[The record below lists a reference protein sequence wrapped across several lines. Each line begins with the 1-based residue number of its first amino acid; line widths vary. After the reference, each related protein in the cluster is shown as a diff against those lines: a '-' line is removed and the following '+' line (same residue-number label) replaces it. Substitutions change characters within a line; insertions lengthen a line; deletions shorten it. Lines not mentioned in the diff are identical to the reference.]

1 MNFGKKSTII
11 SNVIYDNMIIKEIRI
26 KNFRSYYG
34 DKNRFEFSDGLTIV
48 IGDNGDGKTTFFEAI
63 AWLLNTS
70 IVKGAAENISEMRKA
85 KMEVGEVDEVLVFME
100 FEHNGLKSVEK
111 SFSFE
116 RLNNGSFRIGS
127 LQYRGYETNGFERE
141 AVNGK
146 SLIERCYDAFIQRF
160 SMFKGES
167 ELNVFDSPAALKDL
181 VDKFS
186 DIRKFDQLVEF
197 TRKFEVRSEKAY
209 MAEMRSDKKV
219 AEKSRELETR
229 ITRLSADISITRQ
242 DIADKRQSVEL
253 YGKRLTELE
262 DNQEASQRFKD
273 IQSRLK
279 TQEEKRNKFMAII
292 GAVNYNH
299 ALLDKYWILAP
310 FSPILKAFQEKIS
323 GLSREKRRLDKE
335 FERTKA
341 YEIGRLDA
349 YKDIQGALVNGAT
362 ELPWYLPNQ
371 ETMEDMINDHICKV
385 CGREA
390 PEGSDAFL
398 FMVNKLEEYK
408 RHTEAKIA
416 RDASKKEIADSTLF
430 PHEFIEHLHNL
441 SQSLSG
447 TREAE
452 VARYARDIAER
463 QDLVAAR
470 RADLAKIYDK
480 INDLKDEKTR
490 LLINA
495 GNLSEAALEKD
506 FNDLKGLFAQKEKA
520 TERLAVLETQLDYQE
535 KQMTDLK
542 KQLSELDP
550 ESSQVKVLRE
560 VHKVLDEIAKAF
572 ARAQKDN
579 LNRFLQE
586 LESKAN
592 DYLVALSA
600 ADFHGQVRLI
610 HTAND
615 STEIKLFS
623 SNGTEIRKPSGSQKT
638 VMYISVLFAISDFTQ
653 EKRDEDY
660 PLIFD
665 AATSSFG
672 DSKEEGF
679 YNVIDK
685 INKQCII
692 VTKDFI
698 ERERLN
704 EAAINGLT
712 CAVYRIKK
720 APNFNPTDMSTVRTL
735 IEKIR

>member
-1 MNFGKKSTII
+1 
-11 SNVIYDNMIIKEIRI
+11 MIIKEIRI

-34 DKNRFEFSDGLTIV
+34 DNNRFEFSDGLTVI
-48 IGDNGDGKTTFFEAI
+48 IGDNGDGKTTFFEAL

-70 IVKGAAENISEMRKA
+70 VEKGVAENISEMRKS
-85 KMEVGEVDEVLVFME
+85 KMETGEVDEVSVFME

-111 SFSFE
+111 SFAFE
-116 RLNNGSFRIGS
+116 RLENGTFRIGS

-146 SLIERCYDAFIQRF
+146 SLIDRCYDAFIQRF

-167 ELNVFDSPAALKDL
+167 ELNVFDNPAALKDL

-197 TRKFEVRSEKAY
+197 TRSFETKAEKAY
-209 MAEMRSDKKV
+209 MSEMRSDKKV
-219 AEKSRELETR
+219 AEKSRDLESK
-229 ITRLSADISITRQ
+229 ITRLSADLTITRQ
-242 DIADKRQSVEL
+242 DIADKRQSVETF
-253 YGKRLTELE
+253 GKRLTELE

-273 IQSRLK
+273 LQLRLK
-279 TQEEKRNKFMAII
+279 TQEEKRNKIMAII
-292 GAVNYNH
+292 SAVNYSH
-299 ALLDKYWILAP
+299 ALLDRYWILAP
-310 FSPILKAFQEKIS
+310 FTPILKAFQEKIAV
-323 GLSREKRRLDKE
+323 LSREKRKQDRE

-341 YEIGRLDA
+341 IEIGKLEA
-349 YKDIQGALVNGAT
+349 FKELQGALVNGTT

-390 PEGSDAFL
+390 PEGSEAYA
-398 FMVNKLEEYK
+398 FMVRKLEEYK

-430 PHEFIEHLHNL
+430 PHEYIERLHNL

-447 TREAE
+447 MREAE
-452 VARYARDIAER
+452 VAGYAQDIADR
-463 QDLVAAR
+463 QELVTAR
-470 RADLAKIYDK
+470 KADLAKIEDK
-480 INDLKDEKTR
+480 INDLKEEKTR
-490 LLINA
+490 LLINV
-495 GNLSEAALEKD
+495 GNLSEAALEKE
-506 FNDLKGLFAQKEKA
+506 FNDIKGLFDQKERA
-520 TERLAVLETQLDYQE
+520 TQRLAVLETQLSYQE
-535 KQMTDLK
+535 RQMAELK
-542 KQLSELDP
+542 KELNELDP
-550 ESSQVKVLRE
+550 ESSQVKVMKE
-560 VHKVLDEIAKAF
+560 VHNVLEEIAKAF
-572 ARAQKDN
+572 AQAQKDN

-586 LESKAN
+586 LEAKAN
-592 DYLVALSA
+592 DYLVSLSA

-615 STEIKLFS
+615 STEIKLYS
-623 SNGTEIRKPSGSQKT
+623 SNGAEIKKPSGSQKT

-672 DSKEEGF
+672 DSKEEDF

-685 INKQCII
+685 INKQCVI

-698 ERERLN
+698 EKGRLN

-720 APNFNPTDMSTVRTL
+720 APNYDPANMATIRTL
-735 IEKIR
+735 IEKVR

>member
-1 MNFGKKSTII
+1 
-11 SNVIYDNMIIKEIRI
+11 MIIKEIRI

-34 DKNRFEFSDGLTIV
+34 DNNRFEFSDGLTVI
-48 IGDNGDGKTTFFEAI
+48 IGDNGDGKTTFFEAL

-70 IVKGAAENISEMRKA
+70 VEKGVAENISEMRKS
-85 KMEVGEVDEVLVFME
+85 KMETGEVDEVSVFME

-111 SFSFE
+111 SFAFE
-116 RLNNGSFRIGS
+116 RLENGTFRIGS

-146 SLIERCYDAFIQRF
+146 SLIDRCYDAFIQRF

-167 ELNVFDSPAALKDL
+167 ELNVFDNPAALKDL

-186 DIRKFDQLVEF
+186 DIRKFDYLVEF
-197 TRKFEVRSEKAY
+197 TRSFETKAEKAY
-209 MAEMRSDKKV
+209 MSEMRSDKKV
-219 AEKSRELETR
+219 AEKSRDLESK
-229 ITRLSADISITRQ
+229 ITRLSADLTITRQ
-242 DIADKRQSVEL
+242 DIADKRQSVETF
-253 YGKRLTELE
+253 GKRLTELE

-273 IQSRLK
+273 LQLRLK
-279 TQEEKRNKFMAII
+279 TQEEKRNKIMAII
-292 GAVNYNH
+292 SAVNYSH
-299 ALLDKYWILAP
+299 ALLDRYWILAP
-310 FSPILKAFQEKIS
+310 FTPILKAFQEKIAV
-323 GLSREKRRLDKE
+323 LSREKRKQDRE

-341 YEIGRLDA
+341 IEIGKLEA
-349 YKDIQGALVNGAT
+349 FKELQGALVNGTT

-390 PEGSDAFL
+390 PEGSEAYA
-398 FMVNKLEEYK
+398 FMVRKLEEYK

-430 PHEFIEHLHNL
+430 PHEYIERLHNL

-447 TREAE
+447 MREAE
-452 VARYARDIAER
+452 VAGYAQDIADR
-463 QDLVAAR
+463 QELVTAR
-470 RADLAKIYDK
+470 KADLAKIEDK
-480 INDLKDEKTR
+480 INDLKEEKTR
-490 LLINA
+490 LLINV
-495 GNLSEAALEKD
+495 GNLSEAALEKE
-506 FNDLKGLFAQKEKA
+506 FNDIKGLFDQKERA
-520 TERLAVLETQLDYQE
+520 TQRLAVLETQLSYQE
-535 KQMTDLK
+535 RQMAELK
-542 KQLSELDP
+542 KELNELDP
-550 ESSQVKVLRE
+550 ESSQVKVMKE
-560 VHKVLDEIAKAF
+560 VHNVLEEIAKAF
-572 ARAQKDN
+572 AQAQKDN

-586 LESKAN
+586 LEAKAN
-592 DYLVALSA
+592 DYLVSLSA

-615 STEIKLFS
+615 STEIKLYS
-623 SNGTEIRKPSGSQKT
+623 SNGAEIKKPSGSQKT

-672 DSKEEGF
+672 DSKEEDF

-685 INKQCII
+685 INKQCVI

-698 ERERLN
+698 EKGRLN

-720 APNFNPTDMSTVRTL
+720 APNFDPANMATIRTL
-735 IEKIR
+735 IEKVR